1 MYNMEKFLNCFSFL
15 KPGAKFYDGLYAIKF
30 KAAKFLQNDVDLGFF
45 LH

>member
-15 KPGAKFYDGLYAIKF
+15 KPGAKFYDRLYAIKF
-30 KAAKFLQNDVDLGFF
+30 KAAKCLQNDVDLGFF